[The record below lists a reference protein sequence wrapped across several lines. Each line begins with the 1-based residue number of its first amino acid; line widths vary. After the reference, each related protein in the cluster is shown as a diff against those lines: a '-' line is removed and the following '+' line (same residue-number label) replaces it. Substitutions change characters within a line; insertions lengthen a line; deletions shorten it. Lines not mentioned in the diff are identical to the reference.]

1 MEDARTYRLSGPV
14 QLQDSTLTTLI
25 SRLEAAT
32 SRLEDI
38 ALSSVGPGAS
48 TANGSFSAQGA
59 GSIPSAPPMPGLASV
74 PASNPTI
81 SLPRSIEAY
90 DILFNTELKAWVEL
104 SSKLGGVIDGQVS
117 HIIFC

>member
-14 QLQDSTLTTLI
+14 QVQDSILTTLV

-38 ALSSVGPGAS
+38 ASSSVGLEAS
-48 TANGSFSAQGA
+48 TANGSSSGA

-74 PASNPTI
+74 PASKPTI
-81 SLPRSIEAY
+81 ILPRPIEAY
-90 DILFNTELKAWVEL
+90 DTLFNTELKAWVEL
-104 SSKLGGVIDGQVS
+104 SSRLGGVIDGQVS